1 MVSDVVGGH
10 LEDGAAPLLLGLGR
24 RGRGRGVGLLPS
36 KEIRARVHGGT
47 AAVQI
52 RLQLVIQIQS
62 IFPMCSFN
70 LSLKS

>member
-24 RGRGRGVGLLPS
+24 RRARGRGVGLLPS
-36 KEIRARVHGGT
+36 KEIRALVHGGT

-52 RLQLVIQIQS
+52 RLQLVMQS
-62 IFPMCSFN
+62 IIPNPKFFLYFS
-70 LSLKS
+70 